1 MRETFPLE
9 DGRSFFSVSLRFK
22 SYTSV
27 RYACSIKSYDYTG
40 CHTQCHVSLEYLD
53 HHNQAPYVDP
63 GFICS
68 ELSLS
73 GDPAS
78 IDDQRRPDGEFC
90 VVGTKIQDSS
100 GDLFGDARSSDRN
113 HRRNLIANGTFSET
127 IEHFSGDHPG
137 RNGVDANVSSGEFE
151 RDRFGQAFNSVL
163 GSNINAD
170 LTQTN
175 VPRHAGIV
183 DYGAAA
189 VLEHGRNF
197 VTHRIENAPNVD
209 VENAPIL
216 SFGRLI
222 ERAFPFNT
230 GIVKRNVETSEFID
244 REIDHRFHVGIFR
257 NVRAHK
263 SRIAA
268 EFFNFGNDL

>member
-40 CHTQCHVSLEYLD
+40 CHMQCHVSLEYLD

-100 GDLFGDARSSDRN
+100 GD
-113 HRRNLIANGTFSET
+113 
-127 IEHFSGDHPG
+127 HPG

-163 GSNINAD
+163 GSNVNAD

-197 VTHRIENAPNVD
+197 VTHRIENAPNAD
-209 VENAPIL
+209 VENARIL

-222 ERAFPFNT
+222 
-230 GIVKRNVETSEFID
+230 
-244 REIDHRFHVGIFR
+244 
-257 NVRAHK
+257 
-263 SRIAA
+263 
-268 EFFNFGNDL
+268 